1 MTRELETLTGGPTRI
16 KVIHEQLNTTTRRI
30 HNLRMV
36 VGLLLA
42 PAVVLPPAGRANAY
56 FPPDPMTIIAPL
68 VSAPWTSASPPGSV
82 SSPPALLCTS
92 EDHCKFEKACP

>member
-16 KVIHEQLNTTTRRI
+16 EVTPERLNTTTRRI
-30 HNLRMV
+30 RNLRMV
-36 VGLLLA
+36 LGTLLA
-42 PAVVLPPAGRANAY
+42 PGVLLARAGPASAY

-82 SSPPALLCTS
+82 SCPPALLCNS
-92 EDHCKFEKACP
+92 EDHCKFKKACP

>member
-1 MTRELETLTGGPTRI
+1 MTRELETLTGGPTRV
-16 KVIHEQLNTTTRRI
+16 KVISER
-30 HNLRMV
+30 
-36 VGLLLA
+36 LLA
-42 PAVVLPPAGRANAY
+42 PRRVHKFQVLCGIMLVPAVVLAPAGPASAY

-82 SSPPALLCTS
+82 SCPPALLCNS